1 MNSIQCFRA
10 LTAGA
15 ALLFSAALTGQCE
28 RQWLPGDGLPDV
40 DGPVYASTWWD
51 PDGAGPQPERLV
63 IGGNFTIAGPLLAS
77 NIAALDPVTG
87 QWTALGTGTTGT
99 VRALATLANGELVAT
114 GEFAGAGAAAVNYIA
129 RWDGSTWNALGSGL
143 GSFGF
148 ALAVAGNGDL
158 YVGGFFLTAGGQ
170 PAPRLARWNGSA
182 WSSVGGSIGLGTAVF
197 ALLIQ
202 PNGELW
208 AGGNF
213 ATAGGVQA
221 NHLARWNG
229 SQWSAFAGAGAVGA
243 SAPVYALHRRPNGET
258 VVAGDFAGIAGIGAV
273 GAAVWQGTAFTAL
286 PAIGSVRVAA
296 TLANGELQV
305 GGSGLLGGAAAT
317 AIWNGSVWT
326 SDNTGPL
333 GSVSTLAIAGNG
345 DLFAGGSFPACGT
358 QPLRNFARRSGAVW
372 GATAAGGLDGDVTA
386 ILPLPDGSSIVGG
399 RFVRAGGQV
408 CNGIARRVGNS
419 WQPLGT
425 GLQNPGIGVI
435 PAVHALARMPNGDV
449 IVGGAFAQA
458 GGVPASNIARW
469 NGSTWT
475 SVGGGIGG
483 TSFLTRVDALLVR
496 STGELVAGGTFTSA
510 GAASVSNV
518 AQWDGTSW
526 APLGSLGGTGLF
538 FQPGVR
544 ALVELPTGQIAAGG
558 FFPLVDGVSLFTANV
573 AQWNGSSWT
582 AQTAV
587 AGEIRALAVLA
598 NGDLVAS
605 GGNNGSNPIVRFDG
619 TAWSSL
625 PIQPPSFVHDLLP
638 LPNGE
643 LVLGSSPLLRWN
655 GTTTTS
661 IPAAPSGPVA
671 ALALADNGDLLVGGG
686 FVTAASPL
694 IRYFAV
700 AAATCPAATT
710 DVGTGCSG
718 SGGLNLLVPRTRP
731 WLGSTFAITATGMPS
746 LGLAVGVR
754 GLSLGSTPLAN
765 IVQPAPAGCSLY
777 VSQDLIDLYLLS
789 GGTARIEYPL
799 PTSITL
805 AGLQFHQQVVALELA
820 PNGLVEATS
829 TQAVTLTLGAL

>member
-1 MNSIQCFRA
+1 MTAIQRLGA
-10 LTAGA
+10 LSVGGV
-15 ALLFSAALTGQCE
+15 LLFSAGLAGQCE

-51 PDGAGPQPERLV
+51 PDGAGPQPTRLV
-63 IGGNFTIAGPLLAS
+63 IGGNFTIAGPLLGR

-87 QWTALGTGTTGT
+87 QWTAIGTGTTGT

-114 GEFAGAGAAAVNYIA
+114 GEFVGAGAAAVNYIA
-129 RWDGSTWNALGSGL
+129 RWDGSNWNALGSGL

-182 WSSVGGSIGLGTAVF
+182 WSSVGGSIGVGTAVF
-197 ALLIQ
+197 ALLVQ

-208 AGGNF
+208 VGGNF

-221 NHLARWNG
+221 NHLARWSG
-229 SQWSAFAGAGAVGA
+229 SQWSAFAGAGSVGA
-243 SAPVYALHRRPNGET
+243 TAPVYALHRRPSGET
-258 VVAGDFAGIAGIGAV
+258 VVAGDFASIAGIGAV
-273 GAAVWQGTAFTAL
+273 GVAVWQGAGFTGL
-286 PAIGSVRVAA
+286 PPIGSVRAA
-296 TLANGELQV
+296 VTLANGDLQV
-305 GGSGLLGGAAAT
+305 GGSGLLGLTGT
-317 AIWNGSVWT
+317 AVWNGSVWT
-326 SDNTGPL
+326 TDGNGPL
-333 GSVSTLAIAGNG
+333 STVSTLAVAGNG
-345 DLFAGGSFPACGT
+345 DLFAGGSFPSCGS
-358 QPLRNFARRSGAVW
+358 QALRNFARRSGAVW

-386 ILPLPDGSSIVGG
+386 ILPLPDGSIVVGG
-399 RFVRAGGQV
+399 RFVLAGGQV
-408 CNGIARRVGNS
+408 CNGIARRVGNG
-419 WQPLGT
+419 WQPMGT
-425 GLQNPGIGVI
+425 GLLSIVPGV
-435 PAVHALARMPNGDV
+435 PPSVNALARMPNGDV
-449 IVGGAFAQA
+449 IVAGVFTHA
-458 GGVPASNIARW
+458 GGMPASNIARW

-475 SVGGGIGG
+475 SVGGGISG

-526 APLGSLGGTGLF
+526 APLGSLGGAGFF

-544 ALVELPTGQIAAGG
+544 SLVELPSGQIAAGG
-558 FFPLVDGVSLFTANV
+558 FFPLVDGVPLLTANV

-598 NGDLVAS
+598 NGDLIAS

-619 TAWSSL
+619 TGWSSL
-625 PIQPPSFVHDLLP
+625 PIQPPSFVPDLLP
-638 LPNGE
+638 LPNGD
-643 LVLGSSPLLRWN
+643 LVLGSTPLLRWN
-655 GTTTTS
+655 GTTTTP
-661 IPAAPSGPVA
+661 IPAAPTGPVA

-789 GGTARIEYPL
+789 AGTARIEYPL

-820 PNGLVEATS
+820 PNGLVQATS